1 MTFLRFR
8 TVCTV
13 LFCAGLLALFW
24 IPQRMLMQSADEWN
38 RAAEEAADLMR
49 AGEYER
55 GERVCKA
62 LYESFRD
69 RMDALERF
77 LNHDAV
83 DAVLTSLREASALA
97 EAGDAAGTLSA
108 LASAQGGIDHLV
120 CIERFTWNAL
130 L

>member
-24 IPQRMLMQSADEWN
+24 IPQRMLMQS
-38 RAAEEAADLMR
+38 AEEAADLMR

>member
-49 AGEYER
+49 AAEYER

-62 LYESFRD
+62 LYESFRAD
-69 RMDALERF
+69 WKRVLPTSNFSFSFSALVKALVTRIPLMLDSRDALISAMAER
-77 LNHDAV
+77 V
-83 DAVLTSLREASALA
+83 SR
-97 EAGDAAGTLSA
+97 
-108 LASAQGGIDHLV
+108 
-120 CIERFTWNAL
+120 NAL
-130 L
+130 RIFRRRE

>member
-55 GERVCKA
+55 TC
-62 LYESFRD
+62 LQS
-69 RMDALERF
+69 
-77 LNHDAV
+77 AV
-83 DAVLTSLREASALA
+83 
-97 EAGDAAGTLSA
+97 
-108 LASAQGGIDHLV
+108 
-120 CIERFTWNAL
+120 
-130 L
+130 